1 MTMSRIGGRDLLLTR
16 EQETL
21 LESIFWLAL
30 GRALGWQDKECVG
43 RINSSDSW
51 YYNNDLEKKSSKEG
65 LHNSKNVP
73 YAMFT

>member
-30 GRALGWQDKECVG
+30 GRALGWQD
-43 RINSSDSW
+43 
-51 YYNNDLEKKSSKEG
+51 
-65 LHNSKNVP
+65 
-73 YAMFT
+73 